1 MVSDPTLHVEA
12 GLFLEGASVI
22 IGIDEVGR
30 GAMAGPVMVG
40 VCAITSSITDFPT
53 GLRDSKM
60 LSALKREKL
69 APVLVVWAPTAVGA
83 ASAAEIDAL
92 GITACLGL
100 AAKRALIALHEA
112 GVPVGESTVLLDGA
126 HDWLNPALTSKLR
139 VITRVK
145 ADQDCAVVAAA
156 SVVAKVER
164 DALMVQLDAE
174 HPHYGWASNKG
185 YGAAIHMDAIRTI
198 GVTSYHRQTWVKTPA
213 GRTE

>member
-1 MVSDPTLHVEA
+1 MVSDPTLEVERA
-12 GLFLEGASVI
+12 LFADGASVV

-40 VCAITSSITDFPT
+40 VCAITKIIDSFPT

-60 LSALKREKL
+60 LSAPKRELL
-69 APVLVVWAPTAVGA
+69 APILMGWAPTAVGA
-83 ASAAEIDAL
+83 ASAAEIDEL

-100 AAKRALIALHEA
+100 AAKRALVALHSA

-126 HDWLNPALTSKLR
+126 HDWLNPALVSKLN

-164 DALMVQLDAE
+164 DALMIVLDGE

-185 YGAAIHMDAIRTI
+185 YGAAIHMNAIRTV
-198 GVTSYHRQTWVKTPA
+198 GVTDYHRKTWVKTPT
-213 GRTE
+213 GLTE

>member
-1 MVSDPTLHVEA
+1 
-12 GLFLEGASVI
+12 
-22 IGIDEVGR
+22 
-30 GAMAGPVMVG
+30 MAGPVMVG
-40 VCAITSSITDFPT
+40 VCAITSSITDFPM

-60 LSALKREKL
+60 LSALKREHL
-69 APVLVVWAPTAVGA
+69 APLVQEWAPTAVGA
-83 ASAAEIDAL
+83 ASALEIDEL

-112 GVPVGESTVLLDGA
+112 GVNVGESTILLDGA
-126 HDWLNPALTSKLR
+126 HDWLNPALTSKLT

-164 DALMVQLDAE
+164 DALMVELDGE

-185 YGAAIHMDAIRTI
+185 YGAAIHMDAIQTV
-198 GVTSYHRQTWVKTPA
+198 GVTAYHRKTWVKTPT

>member
-1 MVSDPTLHVEA
+1 MESSIFAGGATL
-12 GLFLEGASVI
+12 I

-40 VCAITSSITDFPT
+40 VCAITASLTDFPA

-60 LSALKREKL
+60 LSAPKREKL
-69 APVLVVWAPTAVGA
+69 APILLAWAPSAVGA
-83 ASAAEIDAL
+83 ASAAEIDEF

-100 AAKRALIALHEA
+100 AAKRALIALHSA
-112 GVPVGESTVLLDGA
+112 GIPVGNSTVLLDGA

-145 ADQDCAVVAAA
+145 ADQDCASVAAA

-164 DALMVQLDAE
+164 DALMVQLDAV

-185 YGAAIHMDAIRTI
+185 YGAAIHMEAIRTI
-198 GVTSYHRQTWVKTPA
+198 GVTDHHRKTWVKTPT

>member
-1 MVSDPTLHVEA
+1 MVSDPTLEVET
-12 GLFLEGASVI
+12 GLFSDGATVV

-40 VCAITSSITDFPT
+40 VCAITVAITDFPA

-60 LSALKREKL
+60 LSAPRREKL
-69 APVLVVWAPTAVGA
+69 APLLLVWAPTAVGA
-83 ASAAEIDAL
+83 ASAAEIDEL

-126 HDWLNPALTSKLR
+126 HDWLNPALTSKLH

-156 SVVAKVER
+156 SVVAKVTR
-164 DALMVQLDAE
+164 DALMVELDGE
-174 HPHYGWASNKG
+174 HPQYGWSSNKG
-185 YGAAIHMDAIRTI
+185 YGAAIHMDAIRTV
-198 GVTSYHRQTWVKTPA
+198 GVTAHHRQTWVKTPA

>member
-1 MVSDPTLHVEA
+1 
-12 GLFLEGASVI
+12 
-22 IGIDEVGR
+22 
-30 GAMAGPVMVG
+30 MAGPVMVG
-40 VCAITSSITDFPT
+40 VCAITVAITDFPA

-60 LSALKREKL
+60 LSAPRREKL
-69 APVLVVWAPTAVGA
+69 APLLLVWAPTAVGA
-83 ASAAEIDAL
+83 ASAAEIDEL

-126 HDWLNPALTSKLR
+126 HDWLNPALTSKLH

-156 SVVAKVER
+156 SVVAKVHR
-164 DALMVQLDAE
+164 DALMVELDGE
-174 HPHYGWASNKG
+174 HPQYGWASNKG
-185 YGAAIHMDAIRTI
+185 YGAAIHMDAIRTV
-198 GVTSYHRQTWVKTPA
+198 GVTGYHRQTWVKTPV